1 MVTSSIPGEGKTTV
15 SANLAV
21 SLAKHGKRVI
31 LVDCDLRNPSVAAFF
46 GMPQRDPGLGAVLDG
61 KAQIKDV
68 LKERKVENGQLL
80 LLPGESQSET
90 NVSLL
95 GSEKMKAV
103 IQKLSS
109 MADVVL
115 LDTAPAQLLADA
127 AMMARY
133 VDSAVYVIRYD
144 YTKIGKIREGIQSLS
159 LSKIKMLGYVFNC
172 DRSAGGSRYG
182 YGYGRYGSYSRYGH
196 YGHYGRYR
204 DIGKREKK
212 EDPSGRVIKE

>member
-1 MVTSSIPGEGKTTV
+1 MPVVSVT
-15 SANLAV
+15 A
-21 SLAKHGKRVI
+21 
-31 LVDCDLRNPSVAAFF
+31 VAAIAAIAVAITASS
-46 GMPQRDPGLGAVLDG
+46 GAPVAVENISQHFNF
-61 KAQIKDV
+61 AQIKDV

-133 VDSAVYVIRYD
+133 VDSAAFR
-144 YTKIGKIREGIQSLS
+144 
-159 LSKIKMLGYVFNC
+159 
-172 DRSAGGSRYG
+172 
-182 YGYGRYGSYSRYGH
+182 
-196 YGHYGRYR
+196 
-204 DIGKREKK
+204 
-212 EDPSGRVIKE
+212 